1 MINRGIVQGS
11 GIGPILYIINE
22 NDLKPLS
29 SANTFPKYADDA
41 NLLVP
46 DNADI
51 SLPLELE
58 NVKAWALL
66 NKMITDFSKTTQI
79 VFHRPGPHQNLHPS
93 VIDYIKQ
100 VNEVK
105 LLGVVIN
112 R

>member
-1 MINRGIVQGS
+1 
-11 GIGPILYIINE
+11 LYIIHE
-22 NDLKPLS
+22 SDLKPLS
-29 SANTFPKYADDA
+29 SANILLKYADDT

-46 DNADI
+46 ENADI
-51 SLPLELE
+51 SLPLEFE

-66 NKMITDFSKTTQI
+66 NKMIINFSKTREI
-79 VFHRPGPHQNLHPS
+79 VFHRPSPHQDLHPS
-93 VIDYIKQ
+93 VIDSIEQ